1 VRATGR
7 LPAGESSSIK
17 RAFAAL
23 VASGDTAAPYAI
35 AAQSGFSRTNADPNQ
50 QRTNAGKGGDNG
62 GDRGGD
68 RGGAV
73 SGGEKQYTPFPRN
86 ENGSIKSFPVGG
98 KPCHCGLS
106 HLHPATAPSRRTCGP
121 RTRTASGAGSDETYA
136 PSRACRATPRASRE
150 CTTRRDRTLTASPN
164 VRALDRGPRR
174 QKENGHREG
183 VENGVLGG

>member
-1 VRATGR
+1 MR
-7 LPAGESSSIK
+7 PAGY
-17 RAFAAL
+17 RP
-23 VASGDTAAPYAI
+23 ASP
-35 AAQSGFSRTNADPNQ
+35 AQSSVRSPRWSHPETPPPLTLSPLSLASLARTPIPTNNE
-50 QRTNAGKGGDNG
+50 RTNAGKGGDNG

-73 SGGEKQYTPFPRN
+73 SGEKKQYTPFPRN
-86 ENGSIKSFPVGG
+86 ENGSIKSCPVGG

-121 RTRTASGAGSDETYA
+121 RTRTASGAGSDEAYA

-164 VRALDRGPRR
+164 VATLDRGPR
-174 QKENGHREG
+174 EREEIFHIPLCRG
-183 VENGVLGG
+183 DAD